1 METRRLRGFL
11 TLALVLAPLVVLPT
25 TVFKTAS
32 AQDWLAGWG
41 FRVAISITAGNVS
54 VPEGYQVKIAVDT
67 ASLISAGKMRPDGA
81 DIRFTADDGVT
92 IIPHWVEP
100 GTINS
105 NNTAIWVKIPAS
117 IPAGQTIRIYMYYGN
132 PYASDI
138 SNSTAVWGKNVSF
151 VYGRDD
157 YYVALILANREWASG
172 YWESIGWV
180 DEYGISIN
188 VSYFF
193 GRPIMIYGVPV
204 TDVFFCSNGYIRWDN
219 VEDIE
224 YENTLDL
231 SRKIIAPHWDDLEV
245 NMYYGEGT
253 DYYGYYVWFW
263 WSGRYYEV
271 YENVSFQLV
280 LYANNAIQFNYEA
293 VGPSATPTVYI
304 SAGDGKNYI
313 DLTPRWQLMESVL
326 FIPRVVPEP
335 TVILGAERSAVAQPV
350 PLPGTSVIF
359 RHTLVYSPNSTYF
372 THSFTATNTGTAGYE
387 TSYGGDRWAWRVYA
401 NPYSASKNTASLV
414 SNITITLPYATM
426 LIEKLELYAKTNG
439 TGSYRQLW
447 VKILDSAGSLV
458 AEVSNATMGTNWALT
473 TMSVNS
479 LVSNNVTIWINATV
493 TSTTSVGEEI
503 CVAGVKLYMS
513 YNTTTFTTATLTP
526 TDRLNATS
534 FFTVSLDT
542 ALANSSIV
550 HLLIIDKLTYNS
562 TNYPATPV
570 YIGNE
575 TVNSLNYLVYK
586 IENATSAD
594 TYWILCTIEN
604 AITNMTFK
612 SRGVEVMRV
621 LVGEPV
627 TVEIPVTGNISIPDL
642 KLEYQNTSS
651 VTVAINVTGTYTV
664 IANVTRPAEYIIG
677 YIEGTITVDYGVL
690 TVSFS
695 DLDGKP
701 VDYET
706 VDSTVINKYTKESW
720 SIRARASANF
730 TGLKYGVNEII
741 AKIKGI
747 LACHGIVD
755 LYSATNASVLNI
767 TCNIKRVQD
776 YRGLNKSV
784 IFELGKQLISLEDL
798 SLKYP
803 YSKTR
808 ILLSGAGAFTLIL
821 NYRGKKPT
829 SVSVTANVTITRWYW
844 DGDYLVV
851 TGILGGVG
859 EVNIT
864 DLYKLKIEVYDR
876 FGNLIPL
883 KAPLYINNTPYYTP
897 VAEGLFRPET
907 YEIILPSEIS
917 GFKFYAFGDG
927 YNETARLVDVL
938 ASDVVLKAY
947 YRVPSKVEVKAYQVS
962 SLIEAVKSL
971 LRLSNENVSV
981 FFEGKLLDYYGGG
994 VPRRTVT
1001 IRLYHA
1007 GSLVAEYNVTT
1018 DPSGYWRTPLLELVR
1033 GKTYTVS
1040 VYYAG
1045 DEVYVESGAVYEFSS
1060 EALPPAPTAPAFPS
1074 LEALAVVTGALLLVG
1089 LILAVT
1095 RAVRHTVV
1103 ELEEEKRF
1111 VKRKQL

>member
-1 METRRLRGFL
+1 
-11 TLALVLAPLVVLPT
+11 
-25 TVFKTAS
+25 
-32 AQDWLAGWG
+32 
-41 FRVAISITAGNVS
+41 
-54 VPEGYQVKIAVDT
+54 
-67 ASLISAGKMRPDGA
+67 
-81 DIRFTADDGVT
+81 VT

-105 NNTAIWVKIPAS
+105 NNTAIWVKIPTS

-132 PYASDI
+132 PYADSASD
-138 SNSTAVWGKNVSF
+138 SVAVWGRNVSF
-151 VYGRDD
+151 VYGRDS
-157 YYVALILANREWASG
+157 YYVALILADREWINPITESLVG
-172 YWESIGWV
+172 YY
-180 DEYGISIN
+180 DEDGTSIN
-188 VSYFF
+188 IESLL
-193 GRPIMIYGVPV
+193 GRPVTIYGVPV
-204 TDVFFCSNGYIRWDN
+204 TAVFFCSNGYIRWDN
-219 VEDIE
+219 VRDVDGESR
-224 YENTLDL
+224 LDL
-231 SRKIIAPHWDDLEV
+231 SKKIIAPHWEDLV
-245 NMYYGEGT
+245 ALMYYGTCRDDYLGDCVT
-253 DYYGYYVWFW
+253 FRWWGYYYGLPSDIGVF
-263 WSGRYYEV
+263 
-271 YENVSFQLV
+271 FQLV
-280 LYANNAIQFNYEA
+280 IYASNAIQFNYRE
-293 VGPSATPTVYI
+293 VGSHPLLHPVVYI
-304 SAGDGKNYI
+304 SAGDGRNYI

-335 TVILGAERSAVAQPV
+335 TVILGAERSVAKPRV
-350 PLPGTSVIF
+350 PLPGTSVLF

-372 THSFTATNTGTAGYE
+372 THSFTATNTSTAGYE
-387 TSYGGDRWAWRVYA
+387 TSYGGDVWAWRVYA
-401 NPYSASKNTASLV
+401 NPYTDPTTGLLTENTASLV

-426 LIEKLELYAKTNG
+426 LIEKLELYSKTNG

-458 AEVSNATMGTNWALT
+458 AEVSNATMDVDWALT

-642 KLEYQNTSS
+642 RLEYSNTSS
-651 VTVAINVTGTYTV
+651 VTVAIKVTGTYTV
-664 IANVTRPAEYIIG
+664 IANVTRSAEYVIG
-677 YIEGTITVDYGVL
+677 YMEGIITVDYGVL
-690 TVSFS
+690 TVNFS
-695 DLDGKP
+695 DLDGEP

-706 VDSTVINKYTKESW
+706 VDSTVVNNYTKESW
-720 SIRARASANF
+720 FIRARASANF
-730 TGLKYGVNEII
+730 TGLKYGVNEIM

-747 LACHGIVD
+747 PVCHGTFD

-821 NYRGKKPT
+821 NYHGKKPT
-829 SVSVTANVTITRWYW
+829 SVGVTANVTITRWYW

-851 TGILGGVG
+851 TGILGSVG

-864 DLYKLKIEVYDR
+864 DLYKLRIEVYDR
-876 FGNLIPL
+876 LGNLIPL
-883 KAPLYINNTPYYTP
+883 RASLYINNTPYYTP

-907 YEIILPSEIS
+907 YEIVLPSEIS

-927 YNETARLVDVL
+927 YNETARLVDVS

-1074 LEALAVVTGALLLVG
+1074 LEALAVVAGALLLVG